1 MQVEVDIVS
10 HFYIVAVSISSL
22 GLETELLN
30 IRLYAT
36 HIHGIHFFIHVA
48 GDDRKKLTNILIGNL
63 HII

>member
-1 MQVEVDIVS
+1 MLLPMHYLGRIW
-10 HFYIVAVSISSL
+10 ASL